1 MPHLVVVS
9 GPSGSGKTTW
19 LSQFLQEQS
28 HPVYYASLGLGDAS
42 VDLARIGYRFPWVQ
56 VVPESQLNE
65 ALADL
70 PDTATVYLEIGF
82 QLDLESLVWLESAC
96 DRIAVLPPDWPSSDW
111 HDWAD
116 QVVTG
121 NAIAASDE
129 AHLPEIWHTSLTGQV
144 FDPPSLD
151 ELFIELT
158 GGAYGH
164 VHRVK
169 GVFELPDGR
178 AFYVDFVEGLPGI
191 EYTELSLPRWLEGR
205 PQRPSGIEVVGWDL
219 QQQLIA
225 LTLLDSCLADS
236 AIAQH
241 QQYYKEANAINATEG
256 ATLG

>member
-1 MPHLVVVS
+1 M
-9 GPSGSGKTTW
+9 
-19 LSQFLQEQS
+19 
-28 HPVYYASLGLGDAS
+28 
-42 VDLARIGYRFPWVQ
+42 
-56 VVPESQLNE
+56 
-65 ALADL
+65 
-70 PDTATVYLEIGF
+70 
-82 QLDLESLVWLESAC
+82 
-96 DRIAVLPPDWPSSDW
+96 PPDWPSSDW

-116 QVVTG
+116 QVMTG
-121 NAIAASDE
+121 NAIAVADE
-129 AHLPEIWHTSLTGQV
+129 AHLPEIWRTSLTGQV

-236 AIAQH
+236 EIAQH
-241 QQYYKEANAINATEG
+241 QQYYRDANATDEEVI
-256 ATLG
+256 LR